1 MQKSQQLTSARRALP
16 SLRAVVAFEAA
27 ARTESFAKAA
37 RELSLSQSAISRQ
50 VAQLEQTLGV
60 ALFSRVRQRVV
71 LTPAGALFAERV
83 REIVARLRASAEE
96 TMAFQGR
103 GGVLRLGVLPTFSTR
118 WLIPR
123 LPDFMAAHPS
133 ITLHL
138 STQLPGTLDFVSAGL
153 DAAIHFG
160 EPAYPGAT
168 VHLLRRDEIIPAAS
182 PNLLSR
188 IAIRTIADLRKVTL
202 IAQRS
207 RRAAW
212 SDWLAAHGASLDKD
226 HPQIE
231 LEQFNMVFQAAIAG
245 LGVAIVP
252 TFLARQD
259 FASGA
264 LVPLFDPL
272 VNERRGD
279 YLAYPDD
286 RASYPPV
293 VLFRDWLLAAF
304 QRDD

>member
-1 MQKSQQLTSARRALP
+1 
-16 SLRAVVAFEAA
+16 
-27 ARTESFAKAA
+27 
-37 RELSLSQSAISRQ
+37 
-50 VAQLEQTLGV
+50 
-60 ALFSRVRQRVV
+60 
-71 LTPAGALFAERV
+71 
-83 REIVARLRASAEE
+83 
-96 TMAFQGR
+96 
-103 GGVLRLGVLPTFSTR
+103 
-118 WLIPR
+118 
-123 LPDFMAAHPS
+123 
-133 ITLHL
+133 
-138 STQLPGTLDFVSAGL
+138 
-153 DAAIHFG
+153 
-160 EPAYPGAT
+160 
-168 VHLLRRDEIIPAAS
+168 
-182 PNLLSR
+182 LSR

-245 LGVAIVP
+245 LGVGADLP
-252 TFLARQD
+252 GAAGLT
-259 FASGA
+259 SGA

-293 VLFRDWLLAAF
+293 VLFRDWLLKEF
-304 QRDD
+304 ERDN